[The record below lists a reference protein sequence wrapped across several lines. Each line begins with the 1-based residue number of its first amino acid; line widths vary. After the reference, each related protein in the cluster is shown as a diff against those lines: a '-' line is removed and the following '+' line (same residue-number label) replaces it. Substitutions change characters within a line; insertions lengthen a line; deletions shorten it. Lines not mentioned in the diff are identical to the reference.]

1 MASRSLKPVGTE
13 RRVSRRRVN
22 KRIQQGMMKHL
33 TGLSLRFIPL
43 LMMSGVATAQDMPG
57 ILPASLEEGDFDS
70 VRDASPFTRV
80 LSISETYALRGVAE
94 LGSIQYA
101 TLYDREKKKT
111 ILVSP
116 EGGQI
121 ESDDPGIKLV
131 QIIPARSLEGV
142 AAKISFA
149 GEEVE
154 LKYDVAQISPDPPKG
169 SSSGDGRGGDRRG
182 DDGHRKGPSKEDIE
196 RFRSLPEEK
205 QKKLREYIG
214 HVMKSYPEMSRSE
227 KGNLIRGA
235 MIKLTDGREIDM
247 PGGDGG
253 NSKPASAPKG
263 R

>member
-1 MASRSLKPVGTE
+1 
-13 RRVSRRRVN
+13 
-22 KRIQQGMMKHL
+22 MMKHS
-33 TGLSLRFIPL
+33 TGLSLPFFSL
-43 LMMSGVATAQDMPG
+43 LILSGAAVAQVPEG
-57 ILPASLEEGDFDS
+57 ILPASLEEGDFNS

-94 LGSIQYA
+94 LGAIQYA
-101 TLYDREKKKT
+101 TLYNREKKET

-121 ESDDPGIKLV
+121 QSDDPGIKLV
-131 QIIPARSLEGV
+131 QIVPARSLDGV

-154 LKYDVAQISPDPPKG
+154 LKYDTEQIAPTPAQG
-169 SSSGDGRGGDRRG
+169 SSDGRRDGDRRG
-182 DDGHRKGPSKEDIE
+182 GDDGRHKGPSKEDID
-196 RFRSLPEEK
+196 RFRALPEEK

-235 MIKLTDGREIDM
+235 MIKLTDGRDIDM

-253 NSKPASAPKG
+253 GRSGGDSSSKGKG

>member
-1 MASRSLKPVGTE
+1 
-13 RRVSRRRVN
+13 
-22 KRIQQGMMKHL
+22 MKHL
-33 TGLSLRFIPL
+33 TGLSLRVFSL
-43 LMMSGVATAQDMPG
+43 LVLGGSIAAQEQVL
-57 ILPASLEEGDFDS
+57 ILPASLEDGDFDS
-70 VRDASPFTRV
+70 VKEASPFTRV

-101 TLYDREKKKT
+101 TLYNREKKKT

-131 QIIPARSLEGV
+131 EIIPARSLDGV

-154 LKYDVAQISPDPPKG
+154 LKYDVAQIAPAPAQ
-169 SSSGDGRGGDRRG
+169 SSSSSGDRRG
-182 DDGHRKGPSKEDIE
+182 DDGKRKGPSKEDID
-196 RFRSLPEEK
+196 RFRKLPEEK

-214 HVMKSYPEMSRSE
+214 QVMRSYPDMSRSE

-235 MIKLTDGREIDM
+235 MIKLTDGRDIEM
-247 PGGDGG
+247 PNSNGGQPKSG
-253 NSKPASAPKG
+253 SAPAPKG

>member
-1 MASRSLKPVGTE
+1 MTG
-13 RRVSRRRVN
+13 RRASRRRVN
-22 KRIQQGMMKHL
+22 ERIQQGMMKHL
-33 TGLSLRFIPL
+33 TGLSLRFLPL
-43 LMMSGVATAQDMPG
+43 LILCGSAVAQEPAG
-57 ILPASLEEGDFDS
+57 ILPASLEDGDFDS
-70 VRDASPFTRV
+70 VRGASPFTRV

-101 TLYDREKKKT
+101 TLYNREKKKT
-111 ILVSP
+111 ILISP

-121 ESDDPGIKLV
+121 ASDDPGIKLV
-131 QIIPARSLEGV
+131 QIIPAGSLEGV
-142 AAKISFA
+142 TAKISFA

-154 LKYDVAQISPDPPKG
+154 LKYDVAQIAPVPAKGG
-169 SSSGDGRGGDRRG
+169 SSGSRDKRG
-182 DDGHRKGPSKEDIE
+182 DDGHRKGPSKEDID

-214 HVMKSYPEMSRSE
+214 QVMKSYPDMSRSE

-247 PGGDGG
+247 PSGDAGK
-253 NSKPASAPKG
+253 SKGASAPKG

>member
-1 MASRSLKPVGTE
+1 
-13 RRVSRRRVN
+13 
-22 KRIQQGMMKHL
+22 MMKHSR
-33 TGLSLRFIPL
+33 GLSLPFFSFLFLI
-43 LMMSGVATAQDMPG
+43 GAAFAQVPEG
-57 ILPASLEEGDFDS
+57 ILPASLEEGDFNS
-70 VRDASPFTRV
+70 VKDASPFTRV

-94 LGSIQYA
+94 LGAIQYA
-101 TLYDREKKKT
+101 TLYNREKKET

-121 ESDDPGIKLV
+121 QSDDPGIKLV

-154 LKYDVAQISPDPPKG
+154 LKYDAEQISPVPARA
-169 SSSGDGRGGDRRG
+169 SSDGRRDGDRRG
-182 DDGHRKGPSKEDIE
+182 GDDGRRKGPSKEDID
-196 RFRSLPEEK
+196 RFRALPEEK

-214 HVMKSYPEMSRSE
+214 QVMKSYPEMSRSE

-235 MIKLTDGREIDM
+235 MIRLTDGRDIEM

-253 NSKPASAPKG
+253 RPAGDSSSKGKG